1 MSTLSDIV
9 RSILSLI
16 APRRCAVCGGELPR
30 GVDFIC
36 TMCRYKA
43 PLTGYWR
50 ERENPMTERLA
61 GLVRIEHASALLF
74 FSGGSGWRE
83 AIHGFKYGG
92 RWRTAYLL
100 GRQYG
105 AELKA
110 GGLYDDV
117 DAVVPVPLHYRKL
130 LHRGY
135 NQSTYI
141 ARGIARELG
150 VKADTDLL
158 RRRRN
163 NPSQARKM
171 HAERWDNVEDLF
183 AVRRSAERLRGRHI
197 LLVDDVF
204 TTGAT
209 VVACIE
215 ALHRAMPECR
225 ISVAALAVSRRGL
238 GLRD

>member
-9 RSILSLI
+9 RSVGSLL

-36 TMCRYKA
+36 TMCSYKA
-43 PLTGYWR
+43 PLTGFWR
-50 ERENPMTERLA
+50 ETENPMTERLA
-61 GLVRIEHASALLF
+61 GMVRIEHASALIF

-83 AIHGFKYGG
+83 AIHRFKYGG

-100 GRQYG
+100 GRRYG
-105 AELKA
+105 AELKS
-110 GGLYDDV
+110 GGLYDDI
-117 DAVVPVPLHYRKL
+117 DMIVPVPLHYRKV

-141 ARGIARELG
+141 AQGIARELG
-150 VKADTDLL
+150 AKVDTRIL
-158 RRRRN
+158 RRKRN
-163 NPSQARKM
+163 NPSQARTM
-171 HAERWDNVEDLF
+171 PTERWDNVDDLF
-183 AVRRSAERLRGRHI
+183 EVRRRARGIDGKHI

-209 VVACIE
+209 VISCIE
-215 ALHRAMPECR
+215 ALHRTLPGCR

-238 GLRD
+238 GMEQ

>member
-1 MSTLSDIV
+1 M
-9 RSILSLI
+9 
-16 APRRCAVCGGELPR
+16 
-30 GVDFIC
+30 
-36 TMCRYKA
+36 
-43 PLTGYWR
+43 
-50 ERENPMTERLA
+50 
-61 GLVRIEHASALLF
+61 
-74 FSGGSGWRE
+74 
-83 AIHGFKYGG
+83 
-92 RWRTAYLL
+92 

-105 AELKA
+105 AELKS

-141 ARGIARELG
+141 ARGIASELG
-150 VKADTDLL
+150 VKADTGLL

>member
-1 MSTLSDIV
+1 MSTLSDIL
-9 RSILSLI
+9 RSIGSLI

-30 GVDFIC
+30 GVDFVC

-43 PLTGYWR
+43 PLTGFWR
-50 ERENPMTERLA
+50 EADNPMKERLTA
-61 GLVRIEHASALLF
+61 LVHVEHASALFF

-83 AIHGFKYGG
+83 VIHRFKYGG
-92 RWRTAYLL
+92 RWRAAYRL
-100 GRQYG
+100 GRRYG

-110 GGLYDDV
+110 GGLYGDIDV
-117 DAVVPVPLHYRKL
+117 VVPVPLHYRKL

-141 ARGIARELG
+141 AQGIARELG
-150 VKADTDLL
+150 VKVDTRIL
-158 RRRRN
+158 RRKRN
-163 NPSQARKM
+163 NPSQARTM
-171 HAERWDNVEDLF
+171 PAERWDNVTDLF
-183 AVRRSAERLRGRHI
+183 EVRRSARISGERHI

-209 VVACIE
+209 VISCIE
-215 ALHRAMPECR
+215 ALRRSQPRCR

-238 GLRD
+238 GMEQ